1 MIDRFGLLPEPLKLL
16 FRVTQLKL
24 KAEKYGI
31 KKIDANVKSG
41 RIEFKTQT
49 PIDPMSLV
57 EMIQNDPQTYK
68 LGGANSLQFTHN
80 CDEGADKLDF
90 ISELLDNFKLV
101 EPKAA

>member
-1 MIDRFGLLPEPLKLL
+1 MQKN
-16 FRVTQLKL
+16 
-24 KAEKYGI
+24 GI
-31 KKIDANVKSG
+31 KKIDANVKTG
-41 RIEFKTQT
+41 RIEFKAQT

-90 ISELLDNFKLV
+90 INELLDNFKLMK
-101 EPKAA
+101 PKAA